1 MTGLLRFRKPNGPSD
16 IVDSL
21 AQKHRIWRKCEYS
34 QGGCQSKCDPP
45 RCFLFTYAVFDSM
58 RTVLA

>member
-21 AQKHRIWRKCEYS
+21 AIRRSIAY
-34 QGGCQSKCDPP
+34 GGS
-45 RCFLFTYAVFDSM
+45 AN
-58 RTVLA
+58 TVRAGANRSATRPAAFYLLMLSLTL